1 MANSPETPLD
11 LILTSERLPSPS
23 GVALQILK
31 LTRDPDVSLDDLA
44 NVLSLDPALAGQIL
58 KYAGSAS
65 ISANSSCRTIDD
77 AVVRLGMVAV
87 RRLALGFSLLA
98 SARSGP
104 CPAFDYNRFWSRSL
118 ATAVAAQ
125 VLATCTGQG
134 SGDDAFTCGL
144 LGQVG
149 QLCLASVHP
158 HQYAEII
165 ASGLG
170 VDLRPLAERELEV
183 LSVDSSQVTAELFAN
198 WGLPPEYGEAVA
210 AQTRYQSPGRVDL
223 AAILRT
229 AQSLAEVC
237 VATVDTRAGCVA
249 GVLAL
254 GRELGLAEATLTAA
268 CDEAMAEWKR
278 MGDALNIITED
289 VPALEELTER
299 AGRLARRQNPA
310 TRGAEMSATADAG
323 ATPGTESL
331 RILVV
336 DDSPLDQRVVVS
348 LVERSGHRVR
358 TACNGE
364 DALRVVLQWSPHL
377 VISDWMM
384 PAMNGL
390 ELCHSLRSSE
400 QTSGAYIIMMTAN
413 DQPEDLV
420 TALENGADDY
430 LPKPV
435 NQAVLSARLRA
446 AERVIR
452 LQEHVEYDREQIRRI
467 AADLSVANRKLQHM
481 ALYDG
486 LTGLPNR
493 RYAMDRLAKE
503 WERAVRQGVP
513 LLCMMVDIDH
523 FKLVNDTHGHDAGD
537 VVLRRISQA
546 MKNCLRA
553 SDDICR
559 FGGEEF
565 LAICPDADLE
575 VAHTLGDRLR
585 LAVADLHID
594 TPEFQGSVTVS
605 VGAANYTKELDTP
618 AQLLKLADEALYA
631 AKDAGRNK
639 VCIVDP
645 VGADSR

>member
-1 MANSPETPLD
+1 MADSPQTPLD
-11 LILTSERLPSPS
+11 LVLTSERLPSPS
-23 GVALQILK
+23 GVALQILQ
-31 LTRDPDVSLDDLA
+31 LTRDPDASLDDLT
-44 NVLSLDPALAGQIL
+44 NVLTLDPALAGQIL

-65 ISANSSCRTIDD
+65 VSGGSECRTIND
-77 AVVRLGMVAV
+77 AVLRLGMAAV
-87 RRLALGFSLLA
+87 RRLSLTFSLLA

-104 CPAFDYNRFWSRSL
+104 CPAFDYNRFWSQSL

-125 VLATCTGQG
+125 VLAPHTTAS
-134 SGDDAFTCGL
+134 SGDEAFTCGL
-144 LGQVG
+144 LGQIG

-158 HQYAEII
+158 YKYAEVI
-165 ASGLG
+165 ASGLSD
-170 VDLRPLAERELEV
+170 DLRPLAEREIEV
-183 LSVDSSQVTAELFAN
+183 LSVSSFQITAELFTS
-198 WGLPPEYGEAVA
+198 WGLPPEFGEAIV
-210 AQTRYQSPGRVDL
+210 AQTRPQSPGQVDL

-229 AQSLAEVC
+229 AHCLAEVC
-237 VATVDTRAGCVA
+237 VADPDTRAGCVA

-254 GRELGLAEATLTAA
+254 GREIGLDGPTLTAA
-268 CDEAMAEWKR
+268 CDEAVAEWTR
-278 MGDALNIITED
+278 MGDALSIITED
-289 VPALEELTER
+289 VPALEELMDR
-299 AGRLARRQNPA
+299 AGQLARQQDPK
-310 TRGAEMSATADAG
+310 TGAAEATARVVAG
-323 ATPGTESL
+323 TAPEVESL

-336 DDSPLDQRVVVS
+336 DDSPLDQRIVASVV
-348 LVERSGHRVR
+348 EKADHRVK
-358 TACNGE
+358 TAGDGE
-364 DALRVVLQWSPHL
+364 EALRVVTQWSPHL
-377 VISDWMM
+377 IISDWMM
-384 PAMNGL
+384 PNLNGL
-390 ELCHSLRSSE
+390 ELCQALRSSE
-400 QTSGAYIIMMTAN
+400 QTSRVYIIMMTAN
-413 DQPEDLV
+413 DQSEDLV

-435 NQAVLSARLRA
+435 NHAVLSARLRA

-452 LQEHVEYDREQIRRI
+452 LQEHVENDREQIRRI
-467 AADLSVANRKLQHM
+467 AADLSVANRKLQRM

-503 WERAVRQGVP
+503 WERAARQGEP

-523 FKLVNDTHGHDAGD
+523 FKQVNDTYGHDAGD
-537 VVLRRISQA
+537 VVLRQISQA
-546 MKNCLRA
+546 MKDCLRA

-585 LAVADLHID
+585 EAVANLHID

-605 VGAANYTKELDTP
+605 IGAANYAKELDTP

-645 VGADSR
+645 ASVGS